1 MSDLY
6 WFVKPCRARKMSRA
20 TSNLAQSVLNGVLTT
35 SGFFTG
41 AAFKS
46 KAGKKFFKLLPGEVA
61 LVSMDAFGKVSIP
74 VQQHHITIIPI
85 ASYITAKNLDK
96 IRVKIHMNC
105 LPIFS
110 SWEMLLCQGK
120 YLMRWR
126 KLGET

>member
-74 VQQHHITIIPI
+74 VQQHEITSIPI
-85 ASYITAKNLDK
+85 ASYIPAKDLDK
-96 IRVKIHMNC
+96 IRVKISC
-105 LPIFS
+105 L
-110 SWEMLLCQGK
+110 QTG
-120 YLMRWR
+120 YR
-126 KLGET
+126 